1 MNPPT
6 TNGGSVSQEGTVV
19 AIYVAPEGAAGMV
32 KVDAVRALVGKGLEG
47 DRYATGVGTYSAQ
60 PGTGRE
66 VTLIETE
73 ALESLERE
81 SGVALDPAESR
92 RNIVTRGLSLNDL
105 VGQEFRV
112 GTVTLRGVR
121 LCEPCGHLEKLTR
134 PGVRG
139 GLVHRGGLRADIV
152 QGGTIRPADLVTS
165 PVPATP

>member
-32 KVDAVRALVGKGLEG
+32 QVDAVRALVGKGLEG

-73 ALESLERE
+73 ALETLERE

-92 RNIVTRGLSLNDL
+92 RNIVTRSLSLNDL

>member
-1 MNPPT
+1 M
-6 TNGGSVSQEGTVV
+6 SQEGTVV

-32 KVDAVRALVGKGLEG
+32 QVDAVRAVPGKGLEG
-47 DRYATGVGTYSAQ
+47 DRYAAGVGTFSSQ

-73 ALESLERE
+73 ALETLSRE
-81 SGVALDPAESR
+81 SGIALHPADTR
-92 RNIVTRGLSLNDL
+92 RNIVTRGLSLNAL

-112 GTVTLRGVR
+112 GAVTLRGVR
-121 LCEPCGHLEKLTR
+121 LCEPCGHLETLTS

-152 QGGTIRPADLVTS
+152 KGGLIRPTDVVTS
-165 PVPATP
+165 DVTHG